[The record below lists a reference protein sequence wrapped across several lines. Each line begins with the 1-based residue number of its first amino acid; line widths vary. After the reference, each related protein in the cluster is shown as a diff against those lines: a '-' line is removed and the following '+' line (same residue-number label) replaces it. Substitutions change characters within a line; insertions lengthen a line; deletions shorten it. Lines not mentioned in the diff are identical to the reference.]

1 MIRYA
6 VYLTPAADTALWA
19 FGSQAVGYD
28 SVTGEALTL
37 PDSPFHCRPDAMALT
52 EEPRRYGF
60 HGTLKAPFELA
71 EAHTEEELL
80 TAARVFAR
88 ARTPFEVPAMT
99 VKALS
104 RFVAL
109 VPAAPSAELAGLAAD
124 CVTAFE
130 PFRAPLT
137 EADLARRL
145 RASLSEPQRAHLA
158 RWGYPY
164 VFDEFRFHMTL
175 TGPIEDDA
183 VRAGAARSLAALY
196 ESIDGPMTV
205 DAITI
210 EVQPARDH
218 RFRVLER
225 IEFG

>member
-6 VYLTPAADTALWA
+6 VYFTPPPDTALWA
-19 FGSQAVGYD
+19 YGSEAVGYD
-28 SVTGEALTL
+28 AVTGEALAL
-37 PDSPFHCRPDAMALT
+37 LDSPFHRRPEAMALT

-71 EAHTEEELL
+71 GGRSEAELL
-80 TAARVFAR
+80 DSAHAFAR
-88 ARTPFEVPAMT
+88 EHSPFEVPAMT

-109 VPAAPSAELAGLAAD
+109 VPAAPSPELTALAAD

-130 PFRAPLT
+130 PFRAPLS

-145 RASLSEPQRAHLA
+145 KAPLSEPQRAHLA

-175 TGPIEDDA
+175 TGPIEDDGM
-183 VRAGAARSLAALY
+183 RTEAARSLAELY
-196 ESIDGPMTV
+196 APIAAPMAV
-205 DAITI
+205 DAITV
-210 EVQPARDH
+210 EVQPARDQ

-225 IEFG
+225 VAFS

>member
-1 MIRYA
+1 MVRYA
-6 VYLTPAADTALWA
+6 IYFTPPEASALAA
-19 FGSQAVGYD
+19 FGASAIGYCAASGRD
-28 SVTGEALTL
+28 VAL
-37 PDSPFHCRPDAMALT
+37 PDSPFHDRADAMALT

-71 EAHTEEELL
+71 VGRTEVELVD
-80 TAARVFAR
+80 AARAFVR
-88 ARTPFEVPAMT
+88 GRTPFAVPAMT

-109 VPAAPSAELAGLAAD
+109 VPAAPSAHLMTLAGD

-137 EADLARRL
+137 EADLARRQK
-145 RASLSEPQRAHLA
+145 APLSEPQRAHLA

-175 TGPIEDDA
+175 SGPIEDDA
-183 VRAGAARSLAALY
+183 VRAEAASSLAGLY
-196 ESIDGPMTV
+196 APIDQPMPV

-210 EVQPARDH
+210 EVQPARDQ

-225 IEFG
+225 VTFG